1 MSHFNEPIPDCVPE
15 YYRSRQGDQEHR
27 YERMMQQQ
35 AHFRANQ
42 EKINAAA
49 ASGLPILDHGGYGPC
64 WECRTADH
72 DTMTDADDDMGCVIC
87 LDPACRHHQGNK
99 EESE

>member
-1 MSHFNEPIPDCVPE
+1 MFHFNEPIPDCVPE
-15 YYRSRQGDQEHR
+15 RYWAQQQDQER
-27 YERMMQQQ
+27 QYERMMQRQ
-35 AHFRANQ
+35 AHYLANQ

-72 DTMTDADDDMGCVIC
+72 DTMTDVDDDCERVIC
-87 LDPACRHHQGNK
+87 LDPDCRHHQANK